1 MKKKDLLFCVLGV
14 ILIAAAI
21 FYVCRED
28 SVLPLDTEHADSIIF
43 KIYPQHGANYTVTD
57 DGRVKEI
64 VQAINELDMQEGTEQ
79 INRMS
84 DRYYSFFIHML
95 DKDIPIELDE
105 CTISIDQESYRADT
119 SGLRV
124 LLDRTYHDIMRGV
137 ID

>member
-1 MKKKDLLFCVLGV
+1 MCGGLTG
-14 ILIAAAI
+14 
-21 FYVCRED
+21 
-28 SVLPLDTEHADSIIF
+28 
-43 KIYPQHGANYTVTD
+43 D
-57 DGRVKEI
+57 DRVKEI